1 LAQRGWDSSGSSIV
15 QSLGATTKKASQ
27 AGVKTRAERSGKE
40 KSAGKRLAGSL
51 EEVADVSRQVDFRL
65 ERAVELFHEEY
76 HDRFSPRERFE
87 GTNLLG
93 EDKNAR
99 IFLTLPEDD
108 RDFWIERMIRG
119 VLPQSNV

>member
-1 LAQRGWDSSGSSIV
+1 
-15 QSLGATTKKASQ
+15 
-27 AGVKTRAERSGKE
+27 
-40 KSAGKRLAGSL
+40 LAGSL

-65 ERAVELFHEEY
+65 ERPVELFHEEY
-76 HDRFSPRERFE
+76 YDRFSPRERFE

-119 VLPQSNV
+119 ALPQSNV